1 MKNRDK
7 TMKNDETEK
16 KQWKLMT
23 KRENTHWKIIKNREK
38 QMKNYE
44 EERKKQWRMLKKR
57 GKNNE
62 QWWNIAE
69 KIRTHDEK

>member
-44 EERKKQWRMLKKR
+44 EERK
-57 GKNNE
+57 NNE
-62 QWWNIAE
+62 ECWKREE
-69 KIRTHDEK
+69 KTMNNDET